1 LQQDNQFRLELEMAE
16 HVMHKVETQH
26 SELQDNHFTWLHTA
40 EEQLLVMVSQV
51 HVDLEQTILLEL
63 AQAEGDKDNT
73 ITHGVVAVA
82 AAEQAELVESL
93 IFGLQAL
100 EDILDI
106 EAEALNHQRVH
117 QVVPQVQQMVTIQ
130 ETDLKAEKV
139 VQGYMDLL
147 EAAEVRE
154 EA

>member
-1 LQQDNQFRLELEMAE
+1 
-16 HVMHKVETQH
+16 
-26 SELQDNHFTWLHTA
+26 
-40 EEQLLVMVSQV
+40 MVSQV

-73 ITHGVVAVA
+73 ITHGVVVVA

-100 EDILDI
+100 EDILDT
-106 EAEALNHQRVH
+106 EVEVQSHQRVH
-117 QVVPQVQQMVTIQ
+117 QVVPQVQQTVTIL
-130 ETDLKAEKV
+130 EIDLKAEKV